1 MSRRDT
7 LRVKVDQSA
16 VIDAAAPTFVFDR
29 AGTRQL
35 NAPSFTVHIHPE
47 NLAFE
52 EIQSLL
58 IHDSIGIVFPKFT
71 DGRGYSLA
79 ARLREL
85 GYRGALHALGD
96 IDQEVMFLLRRVGF
110 DYFHLPNDVQRLDPH
125 IVTPFSG
132 HYQGASDQTAPGWV
146 AAKHI
151 LDTIDQRL
159 EVPLCHGR
167 VALAFSAQAED
178 TLVLWRALQI
188 GQPVTAFIL
197 DTGKLHSE
205 TLDYCEQLEALWSI
219 RFERLRPQAPELQT
233 LERELGQSGIYES
246 LENRKRCCN
255 VRKVEPLRQFL
266 LGFDGWIT
274 GQRREQSITRSAL
287 DLVEHDAAFG
297 IQKFNP
303 LADLTAAQ
311 VGLALSVKDAP
322 LLNPLHSRGYP
333 SIGCEPCTRA
343 VRPGEDPRAGRW
355 WWEQTD
361 SKECGLHPV
370 VTNLRGGQ

>member
-16 VIDAAAPTFVFDR
+16 VADGTLPAFVFNQ
-29 AGTRQL
+29 AGIRVFNPPICTIQI
-35 NAPSFTVHIHPE
+35 SPE
-47 NLAFE
+47 DLPFE
-52 EIQSLL
+52 EIQPLL
-58 IHDSIGIVFPKFT
+58 THDSIGIVFPKFT

-85 GYRGALHALGD
+85 GYQGALHALGD
-96 IDQEVMFLLRRVGF
+96 IHQEVMFLLKRVGF
-110 DYFHLPNDVQRLDPH
+110 DYFHLPNDAQYLDPQ
-125 IVTPFSG
+125 IVSPFSG
-132 HYQGASDQTAPGWV
+132 HYQGSSDQMPPGWV
-146 AAKHI
+146 AAKQI
-151 LDTIDQRL
+151 LNTIDQRL
-159 EVPLCHGR
+159 EQALSRGR

-188 GQPVTAFIL
+188 GQPVAAFIL
-197 DTGKLHSE
+197 DTGRLHAE
-205 TLDYCEQLEALWSI
+205 TLDYCEQLESLWSI
-219 RFERLRPQAPELQT
+219 RFERLRPQGPELQA
-233 LERELGQSGIYES
+233 LELELGQSGIYES

-266 LGFDGWIT
+266 VGFDGWIT

-287 DLVEHDAAFG
+287 DLIEHDQAFG

-303 LADLTAAQ
+303 LADLTAADI
-311 VGLALSVKDAP
+311 GLALSVKGAP
-322 LLNPLHSRGYP
+322 PLNPLHARGYP

-343 VRPGEDPRAGRW
+343 IRPGEDPRAGRW

-361 SKECGLHPV
+361 SKECGLHPIV
-370 VTNLRGGQ
+370 RNLKGAP